1 MLQIPNQFCSQ
12 QTAVNMAL
20 LAYNRALKL
29 SRPGFNSALSLCFT
43 GYLIASLYLDCVAIW
58 TVNSS
63 CFMAFF

>member
-43 GYLIASLYLDCVAIW
+43 GYLIASLYLDCVAI
-58 TVNSS
+58 
-63 CFMAFF
+63 